1 MEILVVDP
9 NGAIGGTAGPAFRAQ
24 GWTSA
29 VVTDRVEAVASTLRS
44 VPDVILI
51 HGDGTGAEAAH
62 LCQRLKG
69 NPLTAGIPLVLVEDG
84 VPPAW
89 MLMSMPA
96 DAIAQAPWEPPE
108 LVHHIEILG
117 PSVGASDI
125 LDDLTNFP
133 RRRSVVTEL
142 ERRMVVREVFAA
154 GLITL
159 READAYRQD
168 YGRTGLD
175 QFIVLVSI
183 LLRRNAA
190 GGTPISIGYL
200 DEGAFLV
207 LGAPNAVHSVI
218 AQTIREFEA
227 LVPAFYEMDALFGN
241 EEQEAGPKTWIGV
254 QGSVCIV
261 EPGRYDNVL
270 QIGFV
275 LAESIASGNDALREA
290 TAQAEHE
297 AVQPFAAD

>member
-9 NGAIGGTAGPAFRAQ
+9 HGVIGGKASPVFNAR
-24 GWTSA
+24 GWNASI
-29 VVTDRVEAVASTLRS
+29 VKDRVEAVSSTLDG

-51 HGDGTGAEAAH
+51 HGDGSLGEAAH
-62 LCQRLKG
+62 LCQRLKA

-96 DAIAQAPWEPPE
+96 DAVAQAPWEPTE
-108 LVHHIEILG
+108 LVHHIEVLG
-117 PSVGASDI
+117 PSTGLTDL

-133 RRRSVVTEL
+133 RRRTVMTEL
-142 ERRMVVREVFAA
+142 KRRMVVREVFAV

-190 GGTPISIGYL
+190 GGTPVSIGYL
-200 DEGAFLV
+200 DEGTFLV
-207 LGAPNAVHSVI
+207 LGAPNTVHRIV

-227 LVPAFYEMDALFGN
+227 LVPAFYEMDALFGS
-241 EEQEAGPKTWIGV
+241 EEQEVGPKTWIGL

-270 QIGFV
+270 QVGFV
-275 LAESIASGNDALREA
+275 LAEAVGAGNDALRDA
-290 TAQAEHE
+290 TARAEDE
-297 AVQPFAAD
+297 VMVSFAAD

>member
-9 NGAIGGTAGPAFRAQ
+9 NRAIEGIASPAFRAK
-24 GWTSA
+24 GWSSA
-29 VVTDRVEAVASTLRS
+29 VVKDRVEAVSRTLRI
-44 VPDVILI
+44 VPDVILV

-117 PSVGASDI
+117 PSIGTADI

-190 GGTPISIGYL
+190 GGTPVSIGYL

-207 LGAPNAVHSVI
+207 LGAPNTVHAVM

-241 EEQEAGPKTWIGV
+241 AEQEAGPKTWIGV
-254 QGSVCIV
+254 QGGICIV

-270 QIGFV
+270 QIGFM
-275 LAESIASGNDALREA
+275 LAESIAAGNEALREA
-290 TAQAEHE
+290 TTQAEPE
-297 AVQPFAAD
+297 VVQPFAAD

>member
-9 NGAIGGTAGPAFRAQ
+9 KGAIGGVTAPVFEAK
-24 GWTSA
+24 GWTNSI
-29 VVTDRVEAVASTLRS
+29 VKDRVEVVASTLRS

-51 HGDGTGAEAAH
+51 HGDGAAGDAAH
-62 LCQRLKG
+62 LCQRLKA

-84 VPPAW
+84 APPTW

-96 DAIAQAPWEPPE
+96 DAVAQAPWEPPE
-108 LVHHIEILG
+108 LVHHIEVLS
-117 PSVGASDI
+117 PSLDGTGL

-133 RRRSVVTEL
+133 RRRSVITEL

-154 GLITL
+154 GLLML

-175 QFIVLVSI
+175 QFVVLISI
-183 LLRRNAA
+183 LLRRNAT
-190 GGTPISIGYL
+190 GGTPLSIGYL
-200 DEGAFLV
+200 DEGTFLI
-207 LGAPNAVHSVI
+207 LGSPNTVHRVV

-227 LVPAFYEMDALFGN
+227 LVPAFYEMDALFGT

-254 QGSVCIV
+254 HGSVSIV

-270 QIGFV
+270 QVGFV
-275 LAESIASGNDALREA
+275 LAETIASGNDTLRDVTAREA
-290 TAQAEHE
+290 PVRAES
-297 AVQPFAAD
+297 FAAD